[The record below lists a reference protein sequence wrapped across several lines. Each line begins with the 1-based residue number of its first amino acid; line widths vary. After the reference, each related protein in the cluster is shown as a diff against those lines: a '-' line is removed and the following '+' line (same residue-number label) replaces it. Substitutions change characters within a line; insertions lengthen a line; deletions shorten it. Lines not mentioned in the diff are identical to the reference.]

1 MDSGD
6 VGSFAVT
13 SQVCTGNSK
22 LPKRDELEAPS
33 RYLEQTRAR
42 FLVQRSRASYPG
54 PEEAKSEKRQ
64 WDLLHGSEL
73 DRSASPVSVGSSV
86 LEDAEGSP
94 SKSAPPGTS
103 EAMQGAHRT
112 MKSSGQQEVVSA
124 SSPRFENMGESLRF
138 AFVMPMATGHLN
150 PSLPLAR
157 SLIQL
162 GHEVHYLSREA
173 VRAAIE
179 KTGASFTD
187 AAEEQVELYENRE
200 QDIMGAFRT
209 VAREHGMEDAPM
221 MVGIS
226 TISPIHLELQLP
238 GTIRWLQRLQPHV
251 VLFCPMMNAE
261 AVYAA
266 KTLQI
271 PSVGLWT
278 FAGPGGMV
286 GILNM
291 FLKQSGIPMEEV
303 MARVEAFQPMKDSMA
318 RLKEN
323 YNVTYDFSKSMS
335 PMGFLST
342 MCEANFN
349 LITTAEEFQDPFP
362 GELSRAYV
370 EAGAKFEY
378 VGPLLEDDVPELE
391 LESEKAMKA
400 VAEARSVGRKVVLA
414 SMGTILVSDTD
425 DVGWRDV
432 PRDGSERPRGL
443 TGKQLCQAAWSA
455 VFDAFGATDEAS
467 QAPLLI
473 VAVGRQP
480 DALTDIDIPRNALCL
495 PVLPQVPLLKSGV
508 NLFLTHGGQNSFM
521 ESLSAGVPV
530 VVCPGFG
537 DQAVNAMKAE
547 AMGVGLQVQRPLPP
561 HGEEM
566 TAIASYR
573 ADVSA
578 ALVRTLQEPQF
589 AEKARHC
596 KECLRNAGGLCK
608 ARELLFGLVGQSF
621 PKLLGHAPPVS
632 PKSAKASDVPCAKSL
647 PAETSAPP

>member
-1 MDSGD
+1 
-6 VGSFAVT
+6 
-13 SQVCTGNSK
+13 
-22 LPKRDELEAPS
+22 
-33 RYLEQTRAR
+33 
-42 FLVQRSRASYPG
+42 
-54 PEEAKSEKRQ
+54 
-64 WDLLHGSEL
+64 
-73 DRSASPVSVGSSV
+73 
-86 LEDAEGSP
+86 
-94 SKSAPPGTS
+94 
-103 EAMQGAHRT
+103 
-112 MKSSGQQEVVSA
+112 
-124 SSPRFENMGESLRF
+124 MGESLRF

-209 VAREHGMEDAPM
+209 VAREYGMEDAPM
-221 MVGIS
+221 MVGFS

-286 GILNM
+286 GVLNM
-291 FLKQSGIPMEEV
+291 FVQQSGIPMEEI
-303 MARVEAFQPMKDSMA
+303 MARVEAFQPMKDCVA

-323 YNVTYDFSKSMS
+323 YNVTFDFRKSMS

-342 MCEANFN
+342 MCETSFN

-362 GELSRAYV
+362 SELSRAYA
-370 EAGAKFEY
+370 EGGAKFEY

-391 LESEKAMKA
+391 LEAEKAMKA
-400 VAEARSVGRKVVLA
+400 LAEARAVGRKVVLA

-425 DVGWRDV
+425 DCGWRDV
-432 PRDGSERPRGL
+432 PRDGSEQPRGL

-455 VFDAFGATDEAS
+455 VFDAFGAASDEAP
-467 QAPLLI
+467 QAPLLV

-480 DALTDIDIPRNALCL
+480 DALTDIDIPGNALCL
-495 PVLPQVPLLKSGV
+495 PVLPQVPLLKAGV
-508 NLFLTHGGQNSFM
+508 DLFLTHGGQNSFM

-537 DQAVNAMKAE
+537 DQVVNAMKAE
-547 AMGVGLQVQRPLPP
+547 AMGVGLQVQRPVPP

-566 TAIASYR
+566 AAIASYR
-573 ADVSA
+573 GDVCA
-578 ALVRTLQEPQF
+578 ALVRALQEPQF
-589 AEKARHC
+589 AQKAQRC
-596 KECLRNAGGLCK
+596 KECLRNAGGICK

-621 PKLLGHAPPVS
+621 PKLLGHAPPVLPAS
-632 PKSAKASDVPCAKSL
+632 TKASDVPGTESP
-647 PAETSAPP
+647 PAETSAP

>member
-1 MDSGD
+1 M
-6 VGSFAVT
+6 
-13 SQVCTGNSK
+13 
-22 LPKRDELEAPS
+22 
-33 RYLEQTRAR
+33 
-42 FLVQRSRASYPG
+42 QRSRASCPG

-94 SKSAPPGTS
+94 SKSAPPGAA
-103 EAMQGAHRT
+103 EAMQGAHR
-112 MKSSGQQEVVSA
+112 
-124 SSPRFENMGESLRF
+124 
-138 AFVMPMATGHLN
+138 MATGHLN

-221 MVGIS
+221 MVGIT

-278 FAGPGGMV
+278 FAGPGGMIGV
-286 GILNM
+286 LDM
-291 FLKQSGIPMEEV
+291 FVKQSGIPMEEV
-303 MARVEAFQPMKDSMA
+303 MARVEAFQPMKDCMA

-323 YNVTYDFSKSMS
+323 YNITYDFRKSMS

-342 MCEANFN
+342 MCEANVN

-362 GELSRAYV
+362 SELSRAYM

-391 LESEKAMKA
+391 LEAQKAMKA

-425 DVGWRDV
+425 AVGWRDV
-432 PRDGSERPRGL
+432 PRDGSEQPRGL
-443 TGKQLCQAAWSA
+443 TGKQLCQAAWSG
-455 VFDAFGATDEAS
+455 VFDAFGAADDSS

-480 DALTDIDIPRNALCL
+480 DALTDVDIPRNALCL

-547 AMGVGLQVQRPLPP
+547 AMGVGLQVQRPVPE

-573 ADVSA
+573 AEVCA
-578 ALVRTLQEPQF
+578 ALVRALQEPQF
-589 AEKARHC
+589 AEKAQHC
-596 KECLRNAGGLCK
+596 KECLRNAGGICK

-621 PKLLGHAPPVS
+621 PKLLGHAPPVLPTS
-632 PKSAKASDVPCAKSL
+632 TKEPDAPCTKSL
-647 PAETSAPP
+647 PAENSAP